1 MLLPEK
7 LVGPEGEWEQDP
19 CRSCK
24 AGSRQ
29 GRQNSHVGFSSAL
42 GLTGREGRE
51 KLWDRVGSSYSWE
64 PKRNSGRVKKTP
76 HFGCSLCEPRAL
88 AFGHKAA
95 SNIFSSVLTTT
106 LKSVL
111 TTTLLQD
118 TFFGTYAER
127 NQSCPLPSFSKRIK
141 VIVGGDQTRFRGRTP
156 LNSSTP
162 SLKLRF

>member
-1 MLLPEK
+1 MQELQGRVEARQTEFTCWLQ
-7 LVGPEGEWEQDP
+7 L
-19 CRSCK
+19 S
-24 AGSRQ
+24 AGSDRKGGERETVRQ
-29 GRQNSHVGFSSAL
+29 SGFLLLL
-42 GLTGREGRE
+42 GAQAEQWACKKDAT
-51 KLWDRVGSSYSWE
+51 LWLLSLRA
-64 PKRNSGRVKKTP
+64 SGTC
-76 HFGCSLCEPRAL
+76 F
-88 AFGHKAA
+88 HKAA

-127 NQSCPLPSFSKRIK
+127 NQSCPLPSFSERIK

-162 SLKLRF
+162 SLKLRFQHLHVSS